1 MNKIILSLLTASNLL
16 KCVALTF
23 AVSVL
28 VACCGVV
35 NTTGSKFFTEDG
47 MCNEKLKT
55 FVSLPPKT

>member
-28 VACCGVV
+28 VVV
-35 NTTGSKFFTEDG
+35 
-47 MCNEKLKT
+47 L
-55 FVSLPPKT
+55 